1 MSEAIPTTMQAV
13 EIKEAGPP
21 ETLIL
26 TTRPV
31 PQPQAGDV
39 LIQVA
44 AAGVNRPGRGL
55 ATRSLARPPAATPD
69 APRSA
74 SAAVR

>member
-21 ETLIL
+21 ETLVL

-31 PQPQAGDV
+31 PTPA
-39 LIQVA
+39 
-44 AAGVNRPGRGL
+44 RPGRGKCSS
-55 ATRSLARPPAATPD
+55 RWPRPG
-69 APRSA
+69 
-74 SAAVR
+74 